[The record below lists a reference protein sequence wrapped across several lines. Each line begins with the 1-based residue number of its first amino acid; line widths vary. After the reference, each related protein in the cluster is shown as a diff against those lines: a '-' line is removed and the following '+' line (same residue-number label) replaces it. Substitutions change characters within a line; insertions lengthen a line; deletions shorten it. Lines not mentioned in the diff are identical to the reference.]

1 MILKFATKR
10 SANGYRKYLALDT
23 ERKQYA
29 TESAHWYSRDD
40 ITEISNKDRHRII
53 EQVENARYTR
63 IDYI

>member
-23 ERKQYA
+23 DRKQYA

-40 ITEISNKDRHRII
+40 ITEISNKDRRRIM
-53 EQVENARYTR
+53 EQVERAGYSR
-63 IDYI
+63 INYI

>member
-10 SANGYRKYLALDT
+10 SPNGYRKYLALDT

-40 ITEISNKDRHRII
+40 ITEISNADRRRII
-53 EQVENARYTR
+53 EQVEKAGYSR